1 MTEPVSFE
9 SSPDAELGARLRSA
23 LDGPEPEQFLARVRG
38 AVRASGRE
46 TTWDVLARWA
56 PAGLVAAAAAAA
68 LFWLLLGPAAV
79 PDPATQ
85 LIASAP
91 ARMDIAP
98 GQAEADVLVST
109 LMEGR

>member
-1 MTEPVSFE
+1 MTKPLSFD
-9 SSPDAELGARLRSA
+9 SGPDPELGARLRSA
-23 LDGPEPEQFLARVRG
+23 LDGPEPERFLARVRE
-38 AVRASGRE
+38 AVSASGRE

-68 LFWLLLGPAAV
+68 LFWLLLGPAAM
-79 PDPATQ
+79 PDPGAQ

-98 GQAEADVLVST
+98 GQAEADVLVSSV
-109 LMEGR
+109 LEGR